1 MPRVA
6 IPTLLALAALAA
18 PHPSRTQ
25 PVDNQRLDAG
35 EVTRL
40 VVDETNAFRRAQGL
54 KPVAA
59 NPLLADTAREFA
71 RYMADTDRYGHKADG
86 REPSQRAGAHGY
98 GYCMVSENIAWQYS
112 SKGFNGRE
120 LAQDFVEGWKKSP
133 GHRRNMLEPDAVE
146 TGVAIAQSPRTHRY
160 YAVQMF
166 GRPQAMRIAFRIAN
180 RSTTPLRYELGGEAF
195 QLPPRVTRTHEQCRS
210 DVLTLHLPGEDAP
223 TTIEPRNGE
232 RYGVDRVG
240 SRLRVTRG

>member
-1 MPRVA
+1 MRPRPTAATACARCPSSRAAAAAPIPSIRASRSRHGIRCAWFTMPRLA
-6 IPTLLALAALAA
+6 LPTLVALAVLAA

-25 PVDNQRLDAG
+25 PVDTQRVDAP

-133 GHRRNMLEPDAVE
+133 GHRRNMP
-146 TGVAIAQSPRTHRY
+146 
-160 YAVQMF
+160 
-166 GRPQAMRIAFRIAN
+166 
-180 RSTTPLRYELGGEAF
+180 
-195 QLPPRVTRTHEQCRS
+195 
-210 DVLTLHLPGEDAP
+210 
-223 TTIEPRNGE
+223 
-232 RYGVDRVG
+232 
-240 SRLRVTRG
+240 